1 MVAAIRRGTGVSL
14 SAVAH
19 GGLCDGFHAARFLS
33 AASSFAPV
41 QKGTCKARIRPL
53 LRSATV
59 THSVLIVDDSRVS
72 RMMIKARM
80 QAVHPDWTY
89 LEAGSGDEAL
99 TMVAAGAPDYLT
111 MDMNMPGLTGFE
123 AAEQIRAMAPSVCM
137 VMLTANIQES
147 SRMRAESHGLFFVQK
162 PITDASMLQV
172 VKFLSGQP

>member
-1 MVAAIRRGTGVSL
+1 MVATFRRDTGVSQ
-14 SAVAH
+14 SAVAD
-19 GGLCDGFHAARFLS
+19 GGLCDGFHATRVLCAM
-33 AASSFAPV
+33 SSFAPM
-41 QKGTCKARIRPL
+41 QKGGCKARIRPL
-53 LRSATV
+53 LRSGTV

-123 AAEQIRAMAPSVCM
+123 AAEQIRAIAPSVCM

-147 SRMRAESHGLFFVQK
+147 SRTKADVMNLHFVQK
-162 PITDASMLQV
+162 PITDASIKLV
-172 VKFLSGQP
+172 LDHFKAAT

>member
-1 MVAAIRRGTGVSL
+1 M
-14 SAVAH
+14 
-19 GGLCDGFHAARFLS
+19 
-33 AASSFAPV
+33 
-41 QKGTCKARIRPL
+41 
-53 LRSATV
+53 

-89 LEAGSGDEAL
+89 LEAASGNEAL

-123 AAEQIRAMAPSVCM
+123 AAEKIRAIAPSVCV

-147 SRMRAESHGLFFVQK
+147 SRAMADVMNLHFVQK
-162 PITDASMLQV
+162 PITDASIKLV
-172 VKFLSGQP
+172 LDHFKAAA